1 LTIEAELIDTTELH
15 AWYGL
20 VQNWL
25 EASDATRR
33 AYQEID
39 SRMRDRLLTDV
50 RDLTGEPKRGPT
62 FGQLVRARNASMDER
77 QCRDAIDDF
86 LLQGLQGEADR

>member
-1 LTIEAELIDTTELH
+1 LTIDAELIDTTELH

-39 SRMRDRLLTDV
+39 SRMRDRLLTEC
-50 RDLTGEPKRGPT
+50 RESGGEPKRGPT
-62 FGQLVRARNASMDER
+62 FGQLVRARNASMEER
-77 QCRDAIDDF
+77 QCRDAIDEF
-86 LLQGLQGEADR
+86 LLQSLQGEANR